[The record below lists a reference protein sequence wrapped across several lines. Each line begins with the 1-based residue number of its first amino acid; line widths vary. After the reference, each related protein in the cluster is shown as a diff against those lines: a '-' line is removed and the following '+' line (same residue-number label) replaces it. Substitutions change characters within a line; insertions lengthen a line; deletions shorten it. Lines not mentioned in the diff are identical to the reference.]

1 MKPASLWLLPAFF
14 LPLALPMTT
23 PGATP
28 TSLILE
34 DTETAEQ
41 YLEPEV
47 FLKVSGALPS
57 PKPAFDIHGDYRWL
71 FGKGRFNGDYGGK
84 RVDVVKFMEQR
95 RLRLFPEIHITPEV
109 TLKSMLEDDRYDK
122 DKEDNPDHHVF
133 LSRLYLEYVND
144 SFKVE
149 AGRFNYFLADGNVI
163 DKKVDGIRLRYKHS
177 DSPTGRFAFFYGKT
191 VAHGSAQKEGYIIE
205 NKREAGKWLSHLS
218 YLHFHTT
225 RDRSPSKNPFQRD
238 ARFDEQRIGEWSLAY
253 SPNQDWQVGLDL
265 LYSYGKHNADNHRTH
280 EKGYVISLLH
290 GEANPQKAGTWEA
303 WIRYYNQPSS
313 SIIAHTMDGD
323 TTFFQRM
330 GFKGW
335 GVRCDYV
342 LTRGLV
348 WAVEGFAL
356 ENKKN
361 TPYTD
366 HLHEYIL
373 GTSLTAY
380 F

>member
-1 MKPASLWLLPAFF
+1 MNRKHLWLIPAFF
-14 LPLALPMTT
+14 LSLTLPV
-23 PGATP
+23 ATVRAAP
-28 TSLILE
+28 AEAVLE
-34 DTETAEQ
+34 DTEKSEQ
-41 YLEPEV
+41 FLEPEIFRESASPSVSKAPV
-47 FLKVSGALPS
+47 FE
-57 PKPAFDIHGDYRWL
+57 IHGDYRWL

-84 RVDVVKFMEQR
+84 RVDAVKFMEQR
-95 RLRLFPEIHITPEV
+95 RLRLFPEIHITPQV

-122 DKEDNPDHHVF
+122 DKEDNPDHHLF

-144 SFKVE
+144 SFKAE

-191 VAHGSAQKEGYIIE
+191 AAHGSAQKEGFIIE
-205 NKREAGKWLSHLS
+205 NKRERGKWLSHLS

-238 ARFDEQRIGEWSLAY
+238 ARFDQQRIGEWSLAY
-253 SPNQDWQVGLDL
+253 SPNEDWQVGLDL
-265 LYSYGKHNADNHRTH
+265 LYSYGKHNADNYSTH
-280 EKGYVISLLH
+280 EKGYVLSLLH
-290 GEANPQKAGTWEA
+290 GEANPEKAGTWEA

-323 TTFFQRM
+323 TTFFQHM

-348 WAVEGFAL
+348 WAVEGFVL

-361 TPYTD
+361 TCYTD
-366 HLHEYIL
+366 HLHEYVL